1 MFNSIFQI
9 IYFIVNCVFFYI
21 KKADKVVPFY
31 NFLFEYTEETEPAV
45 GERAMWCCH
54 ICMGSTD
61 LHLFTNVP
69 LEYIV

>member
-31 NFLFEYTEETEPAV
+31 NFLFEYTVKRETAV

-54 ICMGSTD
+54 IRMGSTD

-69 LEYIV
+69 LEYIA